1 MYAIAISRNSDDWTG
16 LESYIENMYC
26 ETGKM
31 DQYIEFENLLI
42 GKIFSLSNSIDW
54 DSCYAIAF
62 VEDIRRDKGLTNHL
76 MNLTRKEWTC
86 GIKHKDKYFQDGVII
101 GSNYIS
107 DYIRL
112 CFRRIYGAALMDKD
126 GQFIYVIDNDVVIV
140 YTKNCPTNDQL
151 SDDLFLIEMVDEEV
165 LVDDYIKMLNGY
177 YNL

>member
-1 MYAIAISRNSDDWTG
+1 MKTVKG
-16 LESYIENMYC
+16 
-26 ETGKM
+26 
-31 DQYIEFENLLI
+31 EF
-42 GKIFSLSNSIDW
+42 
-54 DSCYAIAF
+54 
-62 VEDIRRDKGLTNHL
+62 
-76 MNLTRKEWTC
+76 
-86 GIKHKDKYFQDGVII
+86 
-101 GSNYIS
+101 IS

-112 CFRRIYGAALMDKD
+112 GFRRIYGAELMDKD